1 MAQQVKELMT
11 ERPVTLSRDASLT
24 EAAKLMRDRG
34 IGDVIVVEG
43 DRAAGIVT
51 DRDIVIRGVA
61 EGNDPDA
68 TPVGDV
74 LTGELAAV
82 APDDPIDRAVQL
94 MRELAIRRLPVV
106 ESGKPVGVVSLGDLA
121 VSEDR
126 SSVLADISDAPPN
139 T

>member
-1 MAQQVKELMT
+1 MT
-11 ERPVTLSRDASLT
+11 ERPVTLARDASLT
-24 EAAKLMRDRG
+24 EAARLMRDRG

-68 TPVGDV
+68 TRVGDV

-82 APDDPIDRAVQL
+82 APDDPIDRAIQL
-94 MRELAIRRLPVV
+94 MRERAIRRLPVV